1 MKQYTQIEA
10 HLLNA
15 GGLLCYL
22 ESLPFSGIVNRDKIE
37 HELFLSFHQNNRY
50 QPDHILTAKFQE
62 LEEDGHKC
70 GLSFGPVLALKRLSE
85 QYFDEQHGCSV
96 KLQLFGYW
104 QTLMT
109 RLSPLP
115 LQAAFYATRRVV
127 SDNQEALYRWPLHPH
142 HPSVEDYICRNQ
154 LHESHQHLNGSS
166 SAESCWLDALRKPQL
181 TTAKFREE
189 FKGKAK
195 LRQLCAQI
203 SPDLTPNEL
212 LRRLELASYLRKLL
226 ARMVCTRND
235 SNDYLN
241 LDFLKK
247 EYPVPLNSCTPK
259 DLVYY
264 KQEIAQFH
272 VPWPTDKPYSDIT
285 EFNFLRELL
294 QCLYRNPTQDS
305 LAERLLWLYLLIQN
319 QYLTLLVQRDDF
331 YGFDQFQKYTFTE
344 LRDATEQEYLT
355 RFKQAHGYGS
365 TSQIGYLEGRFAPK
379 KDMPSFE
386 KLLTTILSGYAIY
399 LKPGLISEINTLTKI
414 LKHLKENPP
423 QPEQA
428 KLALV
433 VHFIKQPVDKN
444 DPFPFKK
451 LYEMLAQQASIL
463 IRLLK
468 TNPEL
473 AHWVRGIDAAANEMD
488 TPPEVFAPLFRVL
501 KSQGIKHMTFHVGED
516 FSHLVSGIRAIA
528 DAIRF
533 LPLGNGDRLGHCTS
547 IGIIPAIW
555 RRSLPPTLTVT
566 QETHL
571 LDLIFVWQT
580 LRHNHLMLKWAN
592 LAASKA
598 LTLAQKVFKDSSI
611 SCIEHLD
618 AIFSLRD
625 IYPLYEPLQ
634 EENRWQLRAASVWDT
649 EYQRVD
655 ELLNKVERRSE
666 LNLYRRWL
674 FDDEIRKARNTMH
687 TLLTDWLP
695 DDALIALQQAVMKDI
710 AKKNIAIECP
720 PTSNTRISQYI
731 EVKEHHVFR
740 WMGLP
745 SNSIEG
751 DVPMSV
757 CLASDDPGIFVTDMK
772 AEFYHL
778 FAVLTQQMGFSSHD
792 ALLHV
797 SRLNENGRTFRF
809 HSRS

>member
-1 MKQYTQIEA
+1 MMNPVSWLQMTNMISY
-10 HLLNA
+10 
-15 GGLLCYL
+15 
-22 ESLPFSGIVNRDKIE
+22 
-37 HELFLSFHQNNRY
+37 
-50 QPDHILTAKFQE
+50 QE
-62 LEEDGHKC
+62 L
-70 GLSFGPVLALKRLSE
+70 VR
-85 QYFDEQHGCSV
+85 
-96 KLQLFGYW
+96 
-104 QTLMT
+104 
-109 RLSPLP
+109 
-115 LQAAFYATRRVV
+115 
-127 SDNQEALYRWPLHPH
+127 
-142 HPSVEDYICRNQ
+142 
-154 LHESHQHLNGSS
+154 
-166 SAESCWLDALRKPQL
+166 
-181 TTAKFREE
+181 
-189 FKGKAK
+189 
-195 LRQLCAQI
+195 
-203 SPDLTPNEL
+203 
-212 LRRLELASYLRKLL
+212 
-226 ARMVCTRND
+226 
-235 SNDYLN
+235 
-241 LDFLKK
+241 
-247 EYPVPLNSCTPK
+247 
-259 DLVYY
+259 
-264 KQEIAQFH
+264 
-272 VPWPTDKPYSDIT
+272 
-285 EFNFLRELL
+285 
-294 QCLYRNPTQDS
+294 
-305 LAERLLWLYLLIQN
+305 
-319 QYLTLLVQRDDF
+319 
-331 YGFDQFQKYTFTE
+331 TF
-344 LRDATEQEYLT
+344 
-355 RFKQAHGYGS
+355 
-365 TSQIGYLEGRFAPK
+365 P
-379 KDMPSFE
+379 
-386 KLLTTILSGYAIY
+386 
-399 LKPGLISEINTLTKI
+399 
-414 LKHLKENPP
+414 
-423 QPEQA
+423 
-428 KLALV
+428 
-433 VHFIKQPVDKN
+433 
-444 DPFPFKK
+444 
-451 LYEMLAQQASIL
+451 
-463 IRLLK
+463 
-468 TNPEL
+468 
-473 AHWVRGIDAAANEMD
+473 NEMD

-533 LPLGNGDRLGHCTS
+533 LPLDNGDRLGHCTS

-598 LTLAQKVFKDSSI
+598 LTLAQKIFKDSSI

-618 AIFSLRD
+618 AIFSLHD

-634 EENRWQLRAASVWDT
+634 DENRWQLRAASVWDA

-674 FDDEIRKARNTMH
+674 FDDEIRKTRNTMH

-695 DDALIALQQAVMKDI
+695 DEALIALQQAVMKDI